1 MTDLAE
7 GAGPNRALLLHLL
20 VEQAREQG
28 FIFIDPRGRVIEW
41 STGAEKLFGYSRQ
54 EALGQ
59 EFARFFSARD
69 REHGIDD
76 LEIAIAR
83 ADAISEDDRWH
94 VRKDGSRFW
103 STGSLTALRD
113 DNGAIVGF
121 AKVLR
126 DRTNLKEQL
135 ELLTR
140 QLDGARED
148 GRKQAIAV
156 AKLSHELRN
165 LVAALSHGVQMTSSP
180 RTDAARRDALVGAMQ
195 EQIEMIR
202 RLTED
207 LLDIERMKEGKVSLQ
222 LSPLVLQEVVH
233 KAVESQRPRLAVK
246 RLQLDVFAP
255 EVPLRM
261 HADATRLHQVFVNLI
276 DNAIKYTTA
285 DGRIWVKTTIEDA
298 DAVVHIE
305 DTGVGI
311 PPEMLP
317 KIFELFTQ
325 VDVDATHHGL
335 GIGLALVRDLVSM
348 HGGSVQARS
357 EGRGQGSTFT
367 VRLPLRATN

>member
-1 MTDLAE
+1 M
-7 GAGPNRALLLHLL
+7 
-20 VEQAREQG
+20 
-28 FIFIDPRGRVIEW
+28 
-41 STGAEKLFGYSRQ
+41 
-54 EALGQ
+54 
-59 EFARFFSARD
+59 
-69 REHGIDD
+69 
-76 LEIAIAR
+76 
-83 ADAISEDDRWH
+83 
-94 VRKDGSRFW
+94 
-103 STGSLTALRD
+103 
-113 DNGAIVGF
+113 
-121 AKVLR
+121 
-126 DRTNLKEQL
+126 
-135 ELLTR
+135 
-140 QLDGARED
+140 
-148 GRKQAIAV
+148 

-165 LVAALSHGVQMTSSP
+165 LVAALSHGVQMTASP
-180 RTDAARRDALVGAMQ
+180 RTDAAHVPCWSARCRT
-195 EQIEMIR
+195 QIEMIR

-233 KAVESQRPRLAVK
+233 NAVEAQRPRLAAK
-246 RLQLDVFAP
+246 ELQLEDVFAP

-261 HADATRLHQVFVNLI
+261 HADATRLHQVFTNLI

-285 DGRIWVKTTIEDA
+285 GGRIWVKTTIEDA

-305 DTGVGI
+305 DTGVGV

-325 VDVDATHHGL
+325 VDVDPTHRGL

-357 EGRGQGSTFT
+357 EGRGHGSTFT